1 MKKNYGTVTVVARQ
15 DGEYVYGEYE
25 INGRKHTKEIKL
37 REDGSNKDT
46 ALAVVNAWRAEIIA
60 ASFSKRGA
68 VNRPDVREI
77 LSSVKERVAERKRQ
91 REEDSKQHQEKIM
104 TDIEH
109 VINRYGRSAMDQ
121 SYENVFG
128 GRA

>member
-25 INGRKHTKEIKL
+25 VNGKKHTKEIKI
-37 REDGSNKDT
+37 REDGSNKET

-60 ASFSKRGA
+60 STFSKRGA

-77 LSSVKERVAERKRQ
+77 LSSVKQRVAERKRQ
-91 REEDSKQHQEKIM
+91 KQEESKQHQEKAM
-104 TDIEH
+104 TDIER
-109 VINRYGRSAMDQ
+109 VLSRYSRSAMDE
-121 SYENVFG
+121 SYQNVYG
-128 GRA
+128 GQA